1 MREIVFKNKRNPNLI
16 ITIIVGL
23 DHRIKEISNPRGVY
37 FPFKVGQILNM
48 NHKVWA
54 CNNNYHIDG
63 QDACGE
69 KKVMGIRVSDIP
81 AGHPLRYIYPNKFKN

>member
-1 MREIVFKNKRNPNLI
+1 MKEIVFKNKRNPSLV
-16 ITIIVGL
+16 IIVITGN
-23 DHRIKEISNPRGVY
+23 DYRIKEISNLRNVH

-54 CNNNYHIDG
+54 CNNNYLIDG

-81 AGHPLRYIYPNKFKN
+81 AGHPLRIMYPSKFR